1 MRAIITPG
9 FFSWVNNQS
18 ISLLPQTMIQLIE
31 VAACRNILTEEV
43 VMQFRVDLAG
53 SNWLMPDGA
62 FRTARMID
70 LLWRI
75 QGQLALAQVVQMA
88 PFPMR
93 LTALPEPVL
102 DDEMRQRLRDRP
114 ALSFESGVFSL
125 LLQTLDRRPVLPIDK
140 LQDTISRLERYRERD
155 DQNVWLP
162 IDGLLLD
169 LAIALEAAFSIFRDT
184 QGDMWIYVDKNRP
197 TRQ

>member
-1 MRAIITPG
+1 
-9 FFSWVNNQS
+9 
-18 ISLLPQTMIQLIE
+18 
-31 VAACRNILTEEV
+31 
-43 VMQFRVDLAG
+43 
-53 SNWLMPDGA
+53 
-62 FRTARMID
+62 
-70 LLWRI
+70 
-75 QGQLALAQVVQMA
+75 
-88 PFPMR
+88 
-93 LTALPEPVL
+93 
-102 DDEMRQRLRDRP
+102 
-114 ALSFESGVFSL
+114 LSFESGVFSL